1 MRKIKQILSA
11 CLIAC
16 IATTT
21 WSSLLQEKVFAKDN
35 DINVI
40 ADWRFEEESIKS
52 GSINGR
58 DLIFED
64 ASGNGNDLRMN
75 VYGNPTDINDY
86 LYFTENKMYD
96 EVNGSIKINGNTK
109 LKTGADF
116 ITVDE
121 APINKETFDNGYT
134 IEFLYQLASDWTA
147 ADSWMSLMAR
157 QGQSKSMDEPES
169 GTMNIAISNCKEIQF
184 STANKSD
191 NKTMDSA
198 AWSVSMDKGG
208 VWYHIAIVSDNETIR
223 TYVNGAEA
231 FRDYIGDMPGMFA
244 DPEDGRFRIGSSWWK
259 EGIRTLDKFARGN
272 YQQVRISEGAL
283 EKNDW
288 LISNHE
294 EYIGEYGSNEDFS
307 LKNQNNYNMVF
318 LPDTQN
324 TIKFKGH
331 VMDSA
336 MDWLAENKDLA
347 NLTSVTHLGDIVENS
362 WDSAQWETTAL
373 FNKLPRNDV
382 KLLMQPGNHDT
393 VEDFLN
399 NFGVDSEYGKLSKD
413 YISRT
418 SPSGVSAYMI
428 ADGGSYK
435 YLTISVAMH
444 TLDQDLPW
452 VEEVLQSTNMPT
464 IITSHDLQ
472 NCSDTIPNDIKLS
485 KNGNKVW
492 NVVKKYNQVFMMIGG
507 HSHGAGDQVIKNDN
521 GNNVFN
527 ILADYQF
534 AYNGGNALFKFAEF
548 DEDADKIYLSTFS
561 PYAAGVEDNE
571 RTFFDVNY
579 LTGPGN
585 YSEFNI
591 NFDER
596 FEGLDKSEP
605 VEIIVEKVNNL
616 KASNVDKNTVTLSWD
631 KPNSTVGLIE
641 YLIYKDGKLVEIID
655 AKTNRYKFTELRSNT
670 IYGFKVSAKYS
681 NGEISKPKSVNVRTK
696 K

>member
-1 MRKIKQILSA
+1 MRKIKKILSI
-11 CLIAC
+11 CLIGC
-16 IATTT
+16 MVNGI
-21 WSSLLQEKVFAKDN
+21 SSNLLEEKVFAKKN
-35 DINVI
+35 EVNVI

-52 GSINGR
+52 GSIEDM
-58 DLIFED
+58 DLVFED

-75 VYGNPTDINDY
+75 VYGNPTNINEY
-86 LYFTENKMYD
+86 LQFSEDKMYD
-96 EVNGSIKINGNTK
+96 KVNGSIKINGNSS

-116 ITVDE
+116 ITVNE
-121 APINKETFDNGYT
+121 ASINKETFDNGYT
-134 IEFLYQLASDWTA
+134 IEFLYQLPSDWTA

-157 QGQSKSMDEPES
+157 QGKSDSMDEPES

-184 STANKSD
+184 ITSNKED
-191 NKTMDSA
+191 NTTMNSA

-208 VWYHIAIVSDNETIR
+208 VWYHIAIVSDNESIR

-231 FRDYIGDMPGMFA
+231 FRDYIGDMSGMFA
-244 DPEDGRFRIGSSWWK
+244 DPEDGRFRIGSSWWEK
-259 EGIRTLDKFARGN
+259 GSKTLDKFARGN

-294 EYIGEYGSNEDFS
+294 EYIGEYGSNEEFS
-307 LKNQNNYNMVF
+307 LKNKNNYNMVF

-331 VMDSA
+331 VMDLA
-336 MDWLAENKDLA
+336 MDWLVENKDA
-347 NLTSVTHLGDIVENS
+347 TNLTSVTHLGDIVENS
-362 WDSAQWETTAL
+362 GDSAQWETTAL
-373 FNKLPRNDV
+373 FNKLPRNDI
-382 KLLMQPGNHDT
+382 KLLMQPGNHDS

-418 SPSGVSAYMI
+418 SPSGVSSYMI

-435 YLTISVAMH
+435 YLTLSVAMH

-452 VEEVLQSTNMPT
+452 VEEVLKSTNMPT
-464 IITSHDLQ
+464 VITSHDLQ
-472 NCSDTIPNDIKLS
+472 NCSDTVPNDIKLS

-492 NVVKKYNQVFMMIGG
+492 NVIKKYNQVFMMIGG
-507 HSHGAGDQVIKNDN
+507 HSHGAGDQVLKNN
-521 GNNVFN
+521 EGNDVFN

-548 DEDADKIYLSTFS
+548 DEEADKIYLSTFS
-561 PYAAGVEDNE
+561 PYAAGLEDHE

-579 LTGPGN
+579 LTGAGN

-596 FEGLDKSEP
+596 FKGLDKSEP
-605 VEIIVEKVNNL
+605 TEIIVGKVNNL
-616 KASNVDKNTVTLSWD
+616 KASNVDKNSITLNWD
-631 KPNSTVGLIE
+631 KPKASVGLVE
-641 YLIYKDGKLVEIID
+641 YDIYKDGKLLDTIECN
-655 AKTNRYKFTELRSNT
+655 TTSYKITELKSNT
-670 IYGFKVSAKYS
+670 IYGFKVVSKYS
-681 NGEISKPKSVNVRTK
+681 DGKASKPVSINIRTK